1 MTVKGADEFCRVAP
15 AHIRDDLRLGGVR
28 QAGKPKQ
35 NHAGV
40 HEALPEDQFT
50 EVLVGGHENRAPG
63 IRLLQN
69 LFVDDTG
76 RQLRDIDNF
85 VGIQPK
91 AFDHRA
97 LDTLIRE
104 QVHADRVL
112 TG

>member
-1 MTVKGADEFCRVAP
+1 MKP
-15 AHIRDDLRLGGVR
+15 AHLRDDLRLGGVR

-40 HEALPEDQFT
+40 HEGLPEDQFT
-50 EVLVGGHENRAPG
+50 EVLVGGHENGAPG
-63 IRLLQN
+63 IRLLQD

-104 QVHADRVL
+104 QIHADRVL